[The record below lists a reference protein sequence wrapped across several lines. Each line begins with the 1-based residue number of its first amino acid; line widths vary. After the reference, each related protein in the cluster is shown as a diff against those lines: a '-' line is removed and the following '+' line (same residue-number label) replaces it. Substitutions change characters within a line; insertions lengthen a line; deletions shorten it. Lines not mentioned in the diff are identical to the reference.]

1 MNNGREDEAG
11 MSRAK
16 AQVGIREVARES
28 GVSPATVS
36 RVLRGHPG
44 VREPVRLK
52 VLQAAEMLQYHPDLS
67 EEGGAIAVILP
78 ELAGSSALGNYHDQ
92 LLPPLLAEI
101 HQRGFQAVLVP
112 LNDLSLLRRAFP
124 VGAIACA
131 ASGEI
136 ARNWDNRFAIPLVV
150 INNLGGRLRNAFCVS
165 SDEEQGMRLAVAHL
179 VRKGHRRIGLL
190 IDGSPERTISKQR
203 RRAGFL
209 QALRE
214 FRCETAP
221 GLIQNGVSEAWLEEI
236 GRIIRAGATALI
248 CCGESSGY
256 RVDFALNLYRK
267 RVPEELSVISFENGC
282 SRFCTPPHT
291 TLSQDFR
298 RIAFESLELLELV
311 IRDPAQGN
319 SRQVPYT
326 LIERESVA
334 SRES

>member
-1 MNNGREDEAG
+1 M
-11 MSRAK
+11 
-16 AQVGIREVARES
+16 
-28 GVSPATVS
+28 
-36 RVLRGHPG
+36 
-44 VREPVRLK
+44 
-52 VLQAAEMLQYHPDLS
+52 
-67 EEGGAIAVILP
+67 
-78 ELAGSSALGNYHDQ
+78 
-92 LLPPLLAEI
+92 
-101 HQRGFQAVLVP
+101 
-112 LNDLSLLRRAFP
+112 
-124 VGAIACA
+124 
-131 ASGEI
+131 
-136 ARNWDNRFAIPLVV
+136 V

-190 IDGSPERTISKQR
+190 IDGSPERTIFKQR